1 MATLYDDDVLQFQYP
16 ENWQVERQDTEEGW
30 TVSVQSPGT
39 AFLLI
44 SFYSERPDMQEVLQ
58 TALQAMK
65 QDYPELEA
73 EPVSEKWHHHATR
86 GFDITFFS
94 LDTVNQCQLRA
105 LRTAKATILILSQSS
120 SFDTATQ
127 VAVLDAIRVS
137 MLLKK

>member
-16 ENWQVERQDTEEGW
+16 ENWQVDRQETEEGW

-44 SFYSERPDMQEVLQ
+44 SYYTERPDVQEVLQ
-58 TALQAMK
+58 TALQAMQ
-65 QDYPELEA
+65 QDYPELESEA
-73 EPVSEKWHHHATR
+73 VTEKWQNHSTK

-105 LRTAKATILILSQSS
+105 VRTAKATMLILTQSS
-120 SFDTATQ
+120 SFDSATHI
-127 VAVLDAIRVS
+127 AVLDAIRVS
-137 MLLKK
+137 MKLK

>member
-1 MATLYDDDVLQFQYP
+1 MATLYDDEVLQFQYP

-44 SFYSERPDMQEVLQ
+44 SFYTERPEVQDILQ
-58 TALQAMK
+58 TALQAMQ

-73 EPVSEKWHHHATR
+73 EPVSEKWNHHATK
-86 GFDITFFS
+86 GYDITFFS

-105 LRTAKATILILSQSS
+105 LRTAKASILILSQHST
-120 SFDTATQ
+120 FDSATHI
-127 VAVLDAIRVS
+127 AVLDAIRVS
-137 MLLKK
+137 MQMKK